1 MRATAGDTHLG
12 GEDFDQRIVDYM
24 MKQHKKK
31 TGKDCSKDKRAVVR
45 LRLEAER
52 AKRVLSSSR
61 TSRIEIDSFCDGTD
75 LAEPLTR
82 FKFEELNEDLFKKF
96 IPIVQRVIDESGVP
110 KREIGEVVLSGGS
123 MRIPLMQKLLKEF
136 FNGKEMMHQDLQ
148 ETAAYG
154 AAVQGGILSG
164 ESGSRIKDVLFLDV
178 TALALGIAVKDGAM
192 STIIKKNSVIPNKHS
207 ESFTTVVDNQPS
219 VNIMVYEGHGNK
231 TKNNNLLGEFELT
244 GFPAVEAGVPNIV
257 VTFNLDLDGILVVSA
272 EDSKNGNKQ
281 TLTIADD
288 KGRLSREDIDR
299 MAKEEELRARA
310 DARAEFE
317 LFLSHADSVKPGRSG
332 SGASAA
338 EKSARAIEVQVEQA
352 RKWLEDNP
360 SASKCVCL
368 ALLQSFYVTI

>member
-136 FNGKEMMHQDLQ
+136 FNGKEMMH
-148 ETAAYG
+148 
-154 AAVQGGILSG
+154 
-164 ESGSRIKDVLFLDV
+164 
-178 TALALGIAVKDGAM
+178 
-192 STIIKKNSVIPNKHS
+192 
-207 ESFTTVVDNQPS
+207 
-219 VNIMVYEGHGNK
+219 
-231 TKNNNLLGEFELT
+231 
-244 GFPAVEAGVPNIV
+244 
-257 VTFNLDLDGILVVSA
+257 
-272 EDSKNGNKQ
+272 
-281 TLTIADD
+281 
-288 KGRLSREDIDR
+288 
-299 MAKEEELRARA
+299 
-310 DARAEFE
+310 
-317 LFLSHADSVKPGRSG
+317 
-332 SGASAA
+332 
-338 EKSARAIEVQVEQA
+338 
-352 RKWLEDNP
+352 
-360 SASKCVCL
+360 
-368 ALLQSFYVTI
+368 